1 MKTFDSMSIEDQKD
15 KNNLSMPNKFNNQKN
30 IKILKKDINKLSYE
44 ESINEL
50 EIILTNVQDENI
62 SLDKI
67 QINYIKGHLL
77 LEHCEELLNFAEQ
90 EINEINPE
98 FLK

>member
-1 MKTFDSMSIEDQKD
+1 MS
-15 KNNLSMPNKFNNQKN
+15 NKATNKKN
-30 IKILKKDINKLSYE
+30 IEILKKDIHKLSYE
-44 ESINEL
+44 ESISEL

-77 LEHCEELLNFAEQ
+77 LKHCEKLLQFVEQ

-98 FLK
+98 FL

>member
-1 MKTFDSMSIEDQKD
+1 MS
-15 KNNLSMPNKFNNQKN
+15 NKATNKKN
-30 IKILKKDINKLSYE
+30 IEILKKDINKLSYE
-44 ESINEL
+44 ESISEL
-50 EIILTNVQDENI
+50 EVILTNVQDENI

-77 LEHCEELLNFAEQ
+77 LKHCEKLLQFVEQ

-98 FLK
+98 FL

>member
-1 MKTFDSMSIEDQKD
+1 MSSSDKINRNHLSMSNKI
-15 KNNLSMPNKFNNQKN
+15 NNKKN
-30 IKILKKDINKLSYE
+30 IEIFKKDINKLSYE
-44 ESINEL
+44 ESISEL
-50 EIILTNVQDENI
+50 EDILVNVQDENI

-77 LEHCEELLNFAEQ
+77 IKHCEELLDFVEQ

-98 FLK
+98 FLKID

>member
-1 MKTFDSMSIEDQKD
+1 MSNKD
-15 KNNLSMPNKFNNQKN
+15 TNKKN
-30 IKILKKDINKLSYE
+30 IEIFKKDIHKLSYE
-44 ESINEL
+44 ESISEL
-50 EIILTNVQDENI
+50 ETILNNVQDENI

-77 LEHCEELLNFAEQ
+77 LKHCEELLQCVEQ

-98 FLK
+98 FLNID

>member
-1 MKTFDSMSIEDQKD
+1 MSFNDGSTENYLSISKEV
-15 KNNLSMPNKFNNQKN
+15 NNIKN
-30 IKILKKDINKLSYE
+30 IENYKKDINKLSYE
-44 ESINEL
+44 ESISAL
-50 EIILTNVQDENI
+50 ETILINVQDENI

-77 LEHCEELLNFAEQ
+77 LQHCEELLQFVEQ

-98 FLK
+98 FLDID

>member
-1 MKTFDSMSIEDQKD
+1 MSFSDEDNRND
-15 KNNLSMPNKFNNQKN
+15 LLMSNDATNKKN
-30 IKILKKDINKLSYE
+30 IEILKKDIHKLSYE
-44 ESINEL
+44 ESISEL
-50 EIILTNVQDENI
+50 ETILNNVQDENI

-77 LEHCEELLNFAEQ
+77 LQHCEELLHFVEQ
-90 EINEINPE
+90 EVNEINPE

>member
-1 MKTFDSMSIEDQKD
+1 MS
-15 KNNLSMPNKFNNQKN
+15 NKFTNKKN
-30 IKILKKDINKLSYE
+30 VEILKKDIDKLSYE
-44 ESINEL
+44 ESITEL
-50 EIILTNVQDENI
+50 ETILTNVQDENI

-67 QINYIKGHLL
+67 QMNYIKGHLL
-77 LEHCEELLNFAEQ
+77 LKHCEELLHFVEQ

>member
-1 MKTFDSMSIEDQKD
+1 MSLPDKETSKSLSMSNKINIE
-15 KNNLSMPNKFNNQKN
+15 NF
-30 IKILKKDINKLSYE
+30 KKDIKKLTYE
-44 ESINEL
+44 ESISEL

-67 QINYIKGHLL
+67 QINYVKGHLL
-77 LEHCEELLNFAEQ
+77 LKHCEELLQFVEQ

-98 FLK
+98 FFKID

>member
-1 MKTFDSMSIEDQKD
+1 MSFTDENTRDRFSMSKKVTSKE
-15 KNNLSMPNKFNNQKN
+15 N
-30 IKILKKDINKLSYE
+30 IAILKKNINKLNYE
-44 ESINEL
+44 ESLNEL
-50 EIILTNVQDENI
+50 ENILENVQDENI

-77 LEHCEELLNFAEQ
+77 LKHCEELLQNVEQ

-98 FLK
+98 FFDLK